1 VFDEVIMSY
10 EVLSDDELIEML
22 FEGTVVDTMA
32 VAVLLKR
39 IYERVKTKTWA
50 N

>member
-1 VFDEVIMSY
+1 
-10 EVLSDDELIEML
+10 ML

-39 IYERVKTKTWA
+39 IHKKVSAEKL
-50 N
+50 

>member
-10 EVLSDDELIEML
+10 EVLTDDELIEML

-32 VAVLLKR
+32 LAVLVKR
-39 IYERVKTKTWA
+39 IHKKVSAEKL
-50 N
+50 

>member
-1 VFDEVIMSY
+1 MF
-10 EVLSDDELIEML
+10 SDDLLKYENMSDQALVEAI
-22 FEGTVVDTMA
+22 FNGTVVDTMA